1 VINLN
6 KEKIIESAVKIM
18 AQKGYNQTTTRMI
31 SKEAGVAVGTIYSN
45 FKNKEDILN
54 KVFEREYKKRIK
66 FIETL
71 YVKEVSNK
79 DKISSFIDFH
89 FENILE
95 DLDLAKVLI
104 VESSDLEISHLEWI
118 KKFKIQIPDFFQKIL
133 SKGIENGE
141 FRKLDSKIYSVIIF
155 NSIRGLVEEITRTKN
170 HNYAVKGKIELK
182 KFIIKGI
189 EKGER

>member
-1 VINLN
+1 
-6 KEKIIESAVKIM
+6 
-18 AQKGYNQTTTRMI
+18 
-31 SKEAGVAVGTIYSN
+31 
-45 FKNKEDILN
+45 
-54 KVFEREYKKRIK
+54 
-66 FIETL
+66 
-71 YVKEVSNK
+71 
-79 DKISSFIDFH
+79 
-89 FENILE
+89 
-95 DLDLAKVLI
+95 
-104 VESSDLEISHLEWI
+104 LEWI